1 MNVLLIVIIVANVLV
16 SVRGFKD
23 LHFFSRYKFQILNI
37 QKGEK
42 LRMLT
47 SGFLHADWIHLI
59 FNMYALYLFGKIVM
73 IEGGNFNF
81 ILIYFG
87 SLLAGSLYT
96 LYVHKNE
103 PYYSAVGASGA
114 VMGIIY
120 ASILYYPEM
129 TLYIF
134 PLPIPI
140 KGYIFGILYLLFSI
154 YGMKKQLGNIGHAA
168 HIGGAIAGYVL
179 TLLLSPY
186 IWDENAMLI
195 VLLAIPIIILLVAQK
210 LGKF

>member
-16 SVRGFKD
+16 SIKGFND
-23 LHFFSRYKFQILNI
+23 LHFFNRYKFQVLTINR
-37 QKGEK
+37 GEK
-42 LRMLT
+42 FRMLT
-47 SGFLHADWIHLI
+47 SGFLHADWLHLI
-59 FNMYALYLFGKIVM
+59 FNMYALYLFGKIVLL
-73 IEGGNFNF
+73 EGGNFNF
-81 ILIYFG
+81 LIIYFG

-96 LYVHKNE
+96 MFVHKNE

-129 TLYIF
+129 TLFIF

-140 KGYIFGILYLLFSI
+140 KGYIFALLYLLFSI

-168 HIGGAIAGYVL
+168 HIGGTISGYVL
-179 TLLLSPY
+179 TIMLSPY
-186 IWDENAMLI
+186 IWDENTTVIL
-195 VLLAIPIIILLVAQK
+195 LLAVPIAILLVLQK

>member
-1 MNVLLIVIIVANVLV
+1 MSVLLIVFIVANVLV
-16 SVRGFKD
+16 SFRGFND
-23 LHFFSRYKFQILNI
+23 LHFFNQYKFQITSI

-47 SGFLHADWIHLI
+47 SGFLHADWIHLL

-73 IEGGNFNF
+73 IEAGNFNF

-87 SLLAGSLYT
+87 SLLSGSLYSY
-96 LYVHKNE
+96 YVHKNE

-120 ASILYYPEM
+120 ASILYYPNM
-129 TLYIF
+129 TLMIF

-168 HIGGAIAGYVL
+168 HLGGAVGGYAL
-179 TLLLSPY
+179 TLVLSPY
-186 IWDENAMLI
+186 LWDENISLI
-195 VLLAIPIIILLVAQK
+195 FLLAIPIVILFILEK
-210 LGKF
+210 TGKI

>member
-1 MNVLLIVIIVANVLV
+1 MNVLLIIVIVANVLV
-16 SVRGFKD
+16 SIKGFKD
-23 LHFFSRYKFQILNI
+23 LHFFNRYKFQILNI
-37 QKGEK
+37 NKGEK
-42 LRMLT
+42 YRMFT
-47 SGFLHADWIHLI
+47 SGFLHADWLHLI
-59 FNMYALYLFGKIVM
+59 LNMYALYLFGKFVM
-73 IEGGNFNF
+73 MEGGNFNF
-81 ILIYFG
+81 MIIYFG

-168 HIGGAIAGYVL
+168 HLGGAVAGYGL

-186 IWDENAMLI
+186 LWDENTLVITLSSLPILI
-195 VLLAIPIIILLVAQK
+195 LFILEK
-210 LGKF
+210 TGKI

>member
-1 MNVLLIVIIVANVLV
+1 MNVLLIIIIVANVLV
-16 SVRGFKD
+16 SIKGFKD
-23 LHFFSRYKFQILNI
+23 LQFFSRYKFQILNI
-37 QKGEK
+37 HKGEK
-42 LRMLT
+42 LRMFT
-47 SGFLHADWIHLI
+47 SGFLHADWFHLI
-59 FNMYALYLFGKIVM
+59 FNMYALYLFAKIVM

-81 ILIYFG
+81 LIIYFG
-87 SLLAGSLYT
+87 SLLTGSLYT

-186 IWDENAMLI
+186 IWNENTLLI
-195 VLLAIPIIILLVAQK
+195 ILLAIPIVVLFIAQK
-210 LGKF
+210 AGKF

>member
-1 MNVLLIVIIVANVLV
+1 MDILLIIIIAANVLV
-16 SVRGFKD
+16 SIKGFND
-23 LHFFSRYKFQILNI
+23 NYFFNRYKFQVLPIN
-37 QKGEK
+37 KGEK
-42 LRMLT
+42 FRMLT
-47 SGFLHADWIHLI
+47 SGFLHADWLHLI
-59 FNMYALYLFGKIVM
+59 FNMYALYLFGKIVLM
-73 IEGGNFNF
+73 EGGSFNF
-81 ILIYFG
+81 LLIYFG
-87 SLLAGSLYT
+87 SLLTGSLYT
-96 LYVHKNE
+96 MYVHKNE
-103 PYYSAVGASGA
+103 PYYSAIGASGA

-120 ASILYYPEM
+120 ASILFYPEM

-168 HIGGAIAGYVL
+168 HIGGTIGGYVL

-186 IWDENAMLI
+186 IWDENTSLI
-195 VLLAIPIIILLVAQK
+195 LLLAVPIGVLLVLQK

>member
-1 MNVLLIVIIVANVLV
+1 MNTLLIVIIISNVLV
-16 SVRGFKD
+16 SVKGFSD
-23 LHFFSRYKFQILNI
+23 NYFFNRYKFQILSIN
-37 QKGEK
+37 KGEK
-42 LRMLT
+42 FRMLT
-47 SGFLHADWIHLI
+47 SGFLHADWLHLI
-59 FNMYALYLFGKIVM
+59 FNMYALYLFGKIVI
-73 IEGGNFNF
+73 IEGGNINF
-81 ILIYFG
+81 LLIYFG

-96 LYVHKNE
+96 MFVHKSE
-103 PYYSAVGASGA
+103 LYYSAVGASGA

-168 HIGGAIAGYVL
+168 HIGGTIGGYVL

-186 IWDENAMLI
+186 IWDENTSLI
-195 VLLAIPIIILLVAQK
+195 FLLAIPIGVLLVLQK

>member
-1 MNVLLIVIIVANVLV
+1 MSVLLIVIIVANVLV
-16 SVRGFKD
+16 SMKGFND
-23 LHFFSRYKFQILNI
+23 LHFFSKYKFQILNI
-37 QKGEK
+37 NKGEK

-59 FNMYALYLFGKIVM
+59 FNMYALYLFGKIVI

-81 ILIYFG
+81 LMIYFG
-87 SLLAGSLYT
+87 SLIAGSLYT
-96 LYVHKNE
+96 YYVHKKE

-114 VMGIIY
+114 VMGIIF
-120 ASILYYPEM
+120 ASILYFPEM

-134 PLPIPI
+134 PIPIPI

-168 HIGGAIAGYVL
+168 HIGGAIGGYVITL
-179 TLLLSPY
+179 VLSSYIWNENTLL
-186 IWDENAMLI
+186 IG
-195 VLLAIPIIILLVAQK
+195 LLAIPIVVLLIAQK
-210 LGKF
+210 AGKF

>member
-1 MNVLLIVIIVANVLV
+1 MNTILFIIIVANVLV
-16 SVRGFKD
+16 SIKGFND
-23 LHFFSRYKFQILNI
+23 LPFFNKYKFQVFSIE
-37 QKGEK
+37 KGEK

-47 SGFLHADWIHLI
+47 SGFLHADWMHLI
-59 FNMYALYLFGKIVM
+59 FNMYALFLFGKIVLQ
-73 IEGGNFNF
+73 EGGTFNF
-81 ILIYFG
+81 FIIYFG

-96 LYVHKNE
+96 MFVHKNQ

-120 ASILYYPEM
+120 ASILYLPEM
-129 TLYIF
+129 TLFIF

-168 HIGGAIAGYVL
+168 HIGGTIGGYVL

-186 IWDENAMLI
+186 IWDENTGLI
-195 VLLAIPIIILLVAQK
+195 FVLAIPIVVLFILQK
-210 LGKF
+210 TGKF

>member
-1 MNVLLIVIIVANVLV
+1 M
-16 SVRGFKD
+16 
-23 LHFFSRYKFQILNI
+23 
-37 QKGEK
+37 
-42 LRMLT
+42 
-47 SGFLHADWIHLI
+47 
-59 FNMYALYLFGKIVM
+59 
-73 IEGGNFNF
+73 
-81 ILIYFG
+81 IYFG

-120 ASILYYPEM
+120 ASILYYPDM
-129 TLYIF
+129 TLMFF

-168 HIGGAIAGYVL
+168 HLGGAVAGYAL
-179 TLLLSPY
+179 TLVLSPY
-186 IWDENAMLI
+186 LWNENTNVI
-195 VLLAIPIIILLVAQK
+195 FLLALPIIILFILEK
-210 LGKF
+210 TGKI

>member
-1 MNVLLIVIIVANVLV
+1 MNILLIIIIATNVLV
-16 SVRGFKD
+16 SIKGFND
-23 LHFFSRYKFQILNI
+23 LVFFGKYKFQILNI
-37 QKGEK
+37 KKGERF
-42 LRMLT
+42 RMLT
-47 SGFLHADWIHLI
+47 SGFLHADWFHLI
-59 FNMYALYLFGKIVM
+59 FNMYALYLFAKIVM

-81 ILIYFG
+81 LIIYFG
-87 SLLAGSLYT
+87 SLLTGSLYT

-129 TLYIF
+129 SLYIF

-140 KGYIFGILYLLFSI
+140 KGYVFGILYLLFSI
-154 YGMKKQLGNIGHAA
+154 YGMKKQIGNIGHAA
-168 HIGGAIAGYVL
+168 HIGGTIGGYIL

-186 IWDENAMLI
+186 IWDENTFLILLLALPI
-195 VLLAIPIIILLVAQK
+195 VLLLVAQK